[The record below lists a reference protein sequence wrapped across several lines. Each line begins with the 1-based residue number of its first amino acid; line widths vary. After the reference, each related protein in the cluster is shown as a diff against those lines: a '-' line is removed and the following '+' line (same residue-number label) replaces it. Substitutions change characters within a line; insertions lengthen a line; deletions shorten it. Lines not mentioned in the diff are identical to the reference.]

1 MGGNI
6 TDGDYVLS
14 CVQIFVTLWTV
25 AHQAPLSRGFS
36 RQDYWSE
43 LSFPAPGDLPD
54 PGIEPV
60 SLGSPALASGF
71 FTTAPPEKLPTID
84 KAFIKSWGNQ
94 VAKMHCM
101 KVL

>member
-14 CVQIFVTLWTV
+14 CVQLFVTLWTV
-25 AHQAPLSRGFS
+25 ADQAPPSRAFS
-36 RQDYWSE
+36 RQDYWSG

-60 SLGSPALASGF
+60 SPASPALHADSYPVSHRGS
-71 FTTAPPEKLPTID
+71 LI
-84 KAFIKSWGNQ
+84 
-94 VAKMHCM
+94 VA
-101 KVL
+101 VLLLLSLLHSK

>member
-54 PGIEPV
+54 PGIEPGCPALQAD
-60 SLGSPALASGF
+60 SLPSEPPGSPYVSQLGLL
-71 FTTAPPEKLPTID
+71 K
-84 KAFIKSWGNQ
+84 KSPQTGGGG
-94 VAKMHCM
+94 A
-101 KVL
+101 

>member
-54 PGIEPV
+54 QGIEPV
-60 SLGSPALASGF
+60 SPVCPALQADSYPLSHRGS
-71 FTTAPPEKLPTID
+71 LM
-84 KAFIKSWGNQ
+84 
-94 VAKMHCM
+94 VAVILLLSSLHSK
-101 KVL
+101 